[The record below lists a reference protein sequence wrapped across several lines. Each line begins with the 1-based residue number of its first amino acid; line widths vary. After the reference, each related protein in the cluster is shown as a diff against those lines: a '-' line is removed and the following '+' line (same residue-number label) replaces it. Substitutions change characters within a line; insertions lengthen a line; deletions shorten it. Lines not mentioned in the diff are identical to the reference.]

1 MVVKHDPAR
10 DIEKLLRIFG
20 FLGRTQICP
29 CKLYGCSCSQVLFS
43 TPPKVLCFIIT
54 DQNTDITFQQ
64 FAKEVTTK
72 LIQLQTE
79 VDSLKA
85 KAAKDVVVVFHAEI
99 SGATTIPTHSNVRFN
114 KVDVNIG
121 SGYNSGSG
129 MFRAPVSGVY
139 LFFLQVYSVPGKSLV
154 LSLLKQGTVV
164 NEAVAGV
171 DGYQSNT
178 VAEMI
183 NLNKGEEVWAQHFVG
198 DTSLDKSI
206 HVHFSGFLLKA
217 D

>member
-1 MVVKHDPAR
+1 MSLQTVW
-10 DIEKLLRIFG
+10 LLVFTSLIFY
-20 FLGRTQICP
+20 T
-29 CKLYGCSCSQVLFS
+29 
-43 TPPKVLCFIIT
+43 PKVLCFIIT

-85 KAAKDVVVVFHAEI
+85 KAAKDVVVAFHAEI
-99 SGATTIPTHSNVRFN
+99 SVGLTDMLTHSVIRFN

-121 SGYNSGSG
+121 NGYNSGSG

-139 LFFLQVYSVPGKSLV
+139 LIFLQVYSVPGHFVAISLF
-154 LSLLKQGTVV
+154 KKGMEV
-164 NEAVAGV
+164 NEAVAGSG
-171 DGYQSNT
+171 GYHTST
-178 VAEMI
+178 VAQMMH
-183 NLNKGEEVWAQHFVG
+183 LNKGEDVWEQHLVG
-198 DTSLDKSI
+198 DTSLNKY
-206 HVHFSGFLLKA
+206 HRVHFSGFLLKA